1 MIHIVKILGTV
12 NETEVDVFL
21 EFPCFLYNPA
31 NVGNL
36 ISGSS
41 AFSKPTLDIWKFLD
55 QVMLTPSK
63 EQYCIC
69 IPIYTLKDI
78 KRDWDTARQG
88 ISIT

>member
-1 MIHIVKILGTV
+1 MIHTVKDFSAVYVI
-12 NETEVDVFL
+12 EVDVFL

-55 QVMLTPSK
+55 QVMLTPIK

-78 KRDWDTARQG
+78 KRDWDTAR
-88 ISIT
+88 